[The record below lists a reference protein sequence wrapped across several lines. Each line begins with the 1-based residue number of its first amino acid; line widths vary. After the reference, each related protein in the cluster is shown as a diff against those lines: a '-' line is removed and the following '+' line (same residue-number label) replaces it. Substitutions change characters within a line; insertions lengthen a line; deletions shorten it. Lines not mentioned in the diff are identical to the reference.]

1 MTFEII
7 DNFLTEDELKPIHE
21 IMFNSG
27 FSWNFTPCVSSLSES
42 DDKIMGSYYFTH
54 TFYNKFHADDLCP
67 MFAPILNKIN
77 VRALMR
83 IKGNLYTSTEKLIH
97 HDNHCDFPFE
107 HRGAIFYLNTN
118 DGLTVLED
126 GTEVKSLA
134 NRLLLFDPSKP
145 HHSTTCTDEQCRM
158 NVNFNFF

>member
-7 DNFLTEDELKPIHE
+7 DNFLTEDELKSINE
-21 IMFNSG
+21 VIFNVG
-27 FSWNFTPCVSSLSES
+27 FNWNFTPHVSSLNEI

-54 TFYNKFHADDLCP
+54 TFYSKFHAEDLCP
-67 MFAPILNKIN
+67 VFSPILNKIN
-77 VRALMR
+77 VRALIR

-97 HDNHCDFPFE
+97 HYDHRDYPFE

-126 GTEVKSLA
+126 GTEVKSIK
-134 NRLLLFDPSKP
+134 NRILLFDPSKP
-145 HHSTTCTDEQCRM
+145 HHSTTCTDAQCRI